1 MTSSSQTALVMRF
14 NHRMCELYENA
25 RQAAPFLSVRNLPT
39 LGPEDGLPTAQ
50 SILAAAN
57 TSPAFAELMTANCE
71 ALTVEHLV
79 LQPPYSQ
86 LFTPGELEVARK
98 RLNAPAPEGFEAI
111 STADLAARFERRL
124 RRIYETARDD
134 MHYDA
139 RHFIRLLESVGAVE
153 AAREVLANPAIVG
166 GLAELAAAG
175 RNDLSIEAVI
185 LERSFAPLFTTEEL
199 IVARRIS
206 ALMG

>member
-1 MTSSSQTALVMRF
+1 MTSSSQTELVMRF
-14 NHRMCELYENA
+14 NRRMRELYENA

-79 LQPPYSQ
+79 LQHPYSQ
-86 LFTPGELEVARK
+86 LFTPSELEVARK
-98 RLNAPAPEGFEAI
+98 RLNTPAPGEGFESI
-111 STADLAARFERRL
+111 STTDLAARFERRL

-139 RHFIRLLESVGAVE
+139 RHFIRLLESV
-153 AAREVLANPAIVG
+153 
-166 GLAELAAAG
+166 
-175 RNDLSIEAVI
+175 
-185 LERSFAPLFTTEEL
+185 
-199 IVARRIS
+199 
-206 ALMG
+206 